1 MYRLAFILFLLI
13 PYLGVAQTDTVAHLY
28 AFGGGNNDVAEEIEA
43 TADGGFI
50 IIGSTSSNSWGNTDA
65 YLLKIDSN
73 CNYEWS
79 KALGGPNNDWGYS
92 VKQTFDKGYII
103 ALSTNSYGNGGYDA
117 CLMKR
122 DSMGNYEWKKT
133 YGGNDWDFAYSVVQ
147 THDSGFVFCG
157 ETYNNSSG
165 FSDVYVVKTNQ
176 LGDTIWTR
184 TVGGALIDKGNS
196 VIETSD
202 SNIVVAGIKNT
213 ITDSTQI
220 YMLKFDINGT
230 LLWDSLYG
238 DSLYEIAYSI
248 IEANN
253 GDYILGG
260 ASTSFSPS
268 SDKDYYLIRSSNNG
282 NIIWANQYGSP
293 SIPEDDEIFDVAESN
308 SGDVV
313 VVGYTEGAGGGM
325 KDVSVF
331 YVNSGGFWLH
341 KSSTYGGLANEV
353 GKSLVV
359 SSDIKIA
366 GLTDGKYGNGLE
378 DVLVICLD
386 TVYQGQMFD
395 TDSVY
400 DAIPLKIKDVNDNDY
415 FSVFPNPAQ
424 NYIVI
429 NSDNITKGKIRLLD
443 ITGKELLSGEYEKN
457 KQIPL
462 VNLISGFYFIEIY
475 VKEDLFVVKKIVIS
489 R

>member
-1 MYRLAFILFLLI
+1 MHRLAFILFLLI
-13 PYLGVAQTDTVAHLY
+13 PYLGIAQTDTVAHLY

-43 TADGGFI
+43 TDDGGFI

-122 DSMGNYEWKKT
+122 DSLGNYEWKKT

-165 FSDVYVVKTNQ
+165 FSDVYIVKTNQ

-184 TVGGALIDKGNS
+184 TVGGALVDKGNS
-196 VIETSD
+196 IIETSD

-238 DSLYEIAYSI
+238 DSLYENVNSI
-248 IEANN
+248 IESSN
-253 GDYILGG
+253 GDYIMVGT
-260 ASTSFSPS
+260 STSLNI
-268 SDKDYYLIRSSNNG
+268 DKENYIVRTDNLG
-282 NIIWANQYGSP
+282 NLIWANYFNSLGD
-293 SIPEDDEIFDVAESN
+293 EEIFDVVENN
-308 SGDVV
+308 SGELIN
-313 VVGYTEGAGGGM
+313 VGYTEASGGGM
-325 KDVSVF
+325 KDVNVF
-331 YVNSGGFWLH
+331 YVNAAGFWLH
-341 KSSTYGGLANEV
+341 KSSTYGGLTNEV
-353 GKSLVV
+353 GKSIAF
-359 SSDIKIA
+359 SSGFKIA

-386 TVYQGQMFD
+386 TVYQEQIFD
-395 TDSVY
+395 VDSIY
-400 DAIPLKIKDVNDNDY
+400 DAIPLKTKDVNSKDY
-415 FSVFPNPAQ
+415 FSVYPNPV
-424 NYIVI
+424 NDYIKIHSTKYHSGIIEIIDIAGKTFLKQEYVNNQPILLSELI
-429 NSDNITKGKIRLLD
+429 NGIYFIKIYSDNSLL
-443 ITGKELLSGEYEKN
+443 G
-457 KQIPL
+457 
-462 VNLISGFYFIEIY
+462 
-475 VKEDLFVVKKIVIS
+475 VKKIIIS
-489 R
+489 SKN